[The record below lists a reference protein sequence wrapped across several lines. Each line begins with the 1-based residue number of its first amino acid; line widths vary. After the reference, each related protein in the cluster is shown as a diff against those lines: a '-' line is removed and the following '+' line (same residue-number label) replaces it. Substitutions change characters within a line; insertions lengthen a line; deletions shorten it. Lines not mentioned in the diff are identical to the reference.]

1 MSVLDKLVS
10 YYPSTKATMQGKE
23 VNLLTILRSDKHKDL
38 IQNLRCSDEQA
49 RKVIK
54 DALPCFTPT
63 GTFIGRCEEGL
74 KEYSGLAPVD
84 LDSTEKM
91 DKQYLLTK
99 LRKLPYLAY
108 LGLSCSGN
116 RLWGL
121 VPFLYP
127 DKYAEHY
134 ERLIKSFADMGLPI
148 SDECHKQ
155 ISQPRFV
162 SWNDDST
169 QFFNHEA
176 SKFNLLPEKRTYHLF
191 SCAAKKITPVSFS
204 ENAFEWCVQQINKS
218 YDFVKDKR
226 HPYIVHL
233 ARYCNMKGLPEQETL
248 NGCLRY
254 IEPEFDEEEIT
265 DIVKHIY
272 VKQANSHNSHP
283 YSEKKTSDDT
293 ASIVEVHEKPERK
306 ILEGSWLGTDE
317 KFYIPNPVQP
327 NSIAVYES
335 PEAYNNRLHIPTY
348 IERETAEKIFLKWM
362 PVDLQTLKTVQDKTT
377 C

>member
-10 YYPSTKATMQGKE
+10 YYPSKNATTQGRD
-23 VNLLTILRSDKHKDL
+23 VNLLTILRSDRHKDL

-54 DALPCFTPT
+54 DSLPCFTPT
-63 GTFIGRCEEGL
+63 GTFNRRCEEGL
-74 KEYSGLAPVD
+74 KELSGLAPVD

-91 DKQYLLTK
+91 DKQYLLTE

-121 VPFLYP
+121 VPFLFP
-127 DKYAEHY
+127 DKYSQHY

-155 ISQPRFV
+155 ISQPRFI
-162 SWNDDST
+162 SWNDETT

-176 SKFNLLPEKRTYHLF
+176 TKFNLLPEKKAYHLF
-191 SCAAKKITPVSFS
+191 SRPAQKVASVSFS
-204 ENAFEWCVQQINKS
+204 ENSFEWCVQQINKS

-233 ARYCNMKGLPEQETL
+233 ARYCNIKGLPEQETL
-248 NGCLRY
+248 NGCLRFT
-254 IEPEFDEEEIT
+254 ETDFDEEEIT

-272 VKQANSHNSHP
+272 VKQADSHNKLP
-283 YSEKKTSDDT
+283 FIEKKTSDQIET
-293 ASIVEVHEKPERK
+293 NEKVQEKPERK
-306 ILEGSWLGTDE
+306 IIEGSWLGTDG
-317 KFYIPNPVQP
+317 KFYISNPVQ
-327 NSIAVYES
+327 SSRIAVYDS
-335 PEAYNNRLHIPTY
+335 PDAYNNRLHIPTY
-348 IERETAEKIFLKWM
+348 IDKDVAIKVFKEPLPIFL
-362 PVDLQTLKTVQDKTT
+362 DTCTT
-377 C
+377 F